1 MDFRSLQLFQHL
13 AQSLHFGKTANAL
26 FVSPS
31 TLSRAIQRLEEECG
45 AELFLRDNRKV
56 KMTLAG
62 EKMLAFSQEVLS
74 NWHSLKADLDMLNP
88 MLTGE
93 LKLYCSVTAS
103 QSHLPTILNVFR
115 QKHPQVEVQ
124 LTTGDP
130 WLSVSK
136 VANKEVDVAIAIF
149 APDMPKDIKFQ
160 PIDTIPLLLISPKD
174 SQITS
179 LEQVDWR
186 DHKVVLPEGGPSKRI
201 VHHWFSEMGIRPK
214 VYGTVGGNEAIV
226 SMVGL
231 GCGLG
236 IVPQVV
242 LDNSLA
248 SRRVN
253 RIKINNIEPYQLGL
267 CCLKSRQSETLIEE
281 FFNQPEFQ

>member
-31 TLSRAIQRLEEECG
+31 TLSRAIQRLEDECG
-45 AELFLRDNRKV
+45 AALFERDNRTV
-56 KMTLAG
+56 KMTQAG
-62 EKMLAFSQEVLS
+62 EKMLAFSQQTLS
-74 NWHSLKADLDMLNP
+74 NWSSLKADFDMLNP
-88 MLTGE
+88 TLVGE
-93 LKLYCSVTAS
+93 IKLYCSVTAS
-103 QSHLPTILNVFR
+103 QSHLPNILNLFR
-115 QKHPQVEVQ
+115 QKHPQVEVK
-124 LTTGDP
+124 LSTGDP

-136 VANKEVDVAIAIF
+136 VISQEVDVAIAIF

-160 PIDTIPLLLISPKD
+160 PIDSIPLLLIAPKD

-201 VHHWFSEMGIRPK
+201 VHHWFSEIGIRPK

-242 LDNSLA
+242 LDHSLA

-253 RIKINNIEPYQLGL
+253 RIKLTNIEPYQLGL
-267 CCLKSRQSETLIEE
+267 CCLQSRQHETLIEE